1 MNKRNVV
8 ENLKQFSLFAD
19 LSEKKLKILREF
31 VYWRTY
37 KKGQFLFLE
46 GDLRERIYLMLDGF
60 VKLERVNQSG
70 NLLYEDYVKQYSIF
84 PYGGMFTDKRYNYS
98 AEALTDVDVYYMPTA
113 IFEDMLKANQK
124 QLLFV
129 VQQFSLILKLHEHRI
144 QYITIPNAQDRVI
157 QSLNYLRQDLG
168 EQNGEEI
175 VISCPLTTIGISKIS
190 GTSRETV
197 SGVLNQL
204 KKDNII
210 TVSGKKII
218 IHDPTYFEKISI

>member
-129 VQQFSLILKLHEHRI
+129 VKQFSVILKLHEHRI

-218 IHDPTYFEKISI
+218 IHDPTYFEEISI

>member
-1 MNKRNVV
+1 MNRRNVV
-8 ENLKQFSLFAD
+8 ENLKQFNLFAD
-19 LSEKKLKILREF
+19 LSEKKLKTLREF

-84 PYGGMFTDKRYNYS
+84 PYGGMFTDQRYNYS
-98 AEALTDVDVYYMPTA
+98 AEALTDVDVYYIPTA
-113 IFEDMLKANQK
+113 IFEDMLKANPK
-124 QLLFV
+124 QLLSV

-204 KKDNII
+204 KKDHII

-218 IHDPTYFEKISI
+218 IHDPTYFEEISI